1 MNNPTVILNGDQVYC
16 DELIRE
22 NARLTIQHEVDRQK
36 MEALERQ
43 IEDQA
48 ANIASL
54 EAHSYAREDLE
65 ELADLRRTVDKAIK
79 DLHFVMAGG
88 DPCKV
93 CAKVCMMGEGNCQPP
108 VDRRAQ
114 LVARATAAVI
124 RKMRLFLFSCR
135 ARICLTASISVNFF
149 WSCCMKTSLLPSSGR

>member
-22 NARLTIQHEVDRQK
+22 NARLTIQHEVDQQK

-54 EAHSYAREDLE
+54 
-65 ELADLRRTVDKAIK
+65 
-79 DLHFVMAGG
+79 
-88 DPCKV
+88 
-93 CAKVCMMGEGNCQPP
+93 
-108 VDRRAQ
+108 
-114 LVARATAAVI
+114 
-124 RKMRLFLFSCR
+124 
-135 ARICLTASISVNFF
+135 
-149 WSCCMKTSLLPSSGR
+149 

>member
-88 DPCKV
+88 DPCEV
-93 CAKVCMMGEGNCQPP
+93 CAKVCMMGEGNCQP
-108 VDRRAQ
+108 VW
-114 LVARATAAVI
+114 TGE
-124 RKMRLFLFSCR
+124 
-135 ARICLTASISVNFF
+135 
-149 WSCCMKTSLLPSSGR
+149 KTED

>member
-65 ELADLRRTVDKAIK
+65 ELADLPDDEVCRRLSALPGIGVWTV
-79 DLHFVMAGG
+79 
-88 DPCKV
+88 
-93 CAKVCMMGEGNCQPP
+93 
-108 VDRRAQ
+108 
-114 LVARATAAVI
+114 VARARCAPRCA
-124 RKMRLFLFSCR
+124 
-135 ARICLTASISVNFF
+135 
-149 WSCCMKTSLLPSSGR
+149 

>member
-65 ELADLRRTVDKAIK
+65 ELAALMKQQAEKRFAPMVQTAPAPENETD
-79 DLHFVMAGG
+79 
-88 DPCKV
+88 
-93 CAKVCMMGEGNCQPP
+93 N
-108 VDRRAQ
+108 RAFC
-114 LVARATAAVI
+114 I
-124 RKMRLFLFSCR
+124 
-135 ARICLTASISVNFF
+135 
-149 WSCCMKTSLLPSSGR
+149 

>member
-22 NARLTIQHEVDRQK
+22 NARLTIQHEVDQQK

-54 EAHSYAREDLE
+54 EAHSISQ
-65 ELADLRRTVDKAIK
+65 V
-79 DLHFVMAGG
+79 HV
-88 DPCKV
+88 
-93 CAKVCMMGEGNCQPP
+93 
-108 VDRRAQ
+108 
-114 LVARATAAVI
+114 
-124 RKMRLFLFSCR
+124 LFL
-135 ARICLTASISVNFF
+135 V
-149 WSCCMKTSLLPSSGR
+149 

>member
-1 MNNPTVILNGDQVYC
+1 MKESFNTEMAKNTYI

-22 NARLTIQHEVDRQK
+22 NAKLAIQHEVDRQK

-65 ELADLRRTVDKAIK
+65 ELADLRRMVDKAIK

-93 CAKVCMMGEGNCQPP
+93 CAKVCVKVCMMGEGNCQP
-108 VDRRAQ
+108 VWTGEKK
-114 LVARATAAVI
+114 V
-124 RKMRLFLFSCR
+124 
-135 ARICLTASISVNFF
+135 
-149 WSCCMKTSLLPSSGR
+149 

>member
-1 MNNPTVILNGDQVYC
+1 MNNPIVILNGDQVYC

-54 EAHSYAREDLE
+54 EAHSYAREDLWRSWPTCG
-65 ELADLRRTVDKAIK
+65 ARWTRPSRTCT
-79 DLHFVMAGG
+79 LSW
-88 DPCKV
+88 
-93 CAKVCMMGEGNCQPP
+93 P
-108 VDRRAQ
+108 V
-114 LVARATAAVI
+114 VT
-124 RKMRLFLFSCR
+124 R
-135 ARICLTASISVNFF
+135 ARCAPR
-149 WSCCMKTSLLPSSGR
+149 CA

>member
-22 NARLTIQHEVDRQK
+22 NARLTIQHEVDQQK

-65 ELADLRRTVDKAIK
+65 ELADLRRTVDKPSRTCT
-79 DLHFVMAGG
+79 LSW
-88 DPCKV
+88 
-93 CAKVCMMGEGNCQPP
+93 P
-108 VDRRAQ
+108 V
-114 LVARATAAVI
+114 VT
-124 RKMRLFLFSCR
+124 R
-135 ARICLTASISVNFF
+135 ARCAPR
-149 WSCCMKTSLLPSSGR
+149 CA